1 MECHCV
7 HARDKSV
14 EKQSDLVPEEVADA
28 VCGEVRT
35 ETMLSEHLYSYEF
48 ILPGGNLCEPPKTW
62 VITLIPE

>member
-7 HARDKSV
+7 HARDESV

-35 ETMLSEHLYSYEF
+35 EMMLSEHLYSCEF
-48 ILPGGNLCEPPKTW
+48 ILPGGN
-62 VITLIPE
+62 